1 MTSPPILPEE
11 REQLASEMALGVLDG
26 EELARAEALF
36 AQDPEFRAEVGSW
49 LGRLAPLLADV
60 APVEP
65 PQGLW
70 QAIERRLGA
79 RPSANDNAAAVRRRL
94 NVWRGI
100 AAGASAIAASLAVIL
115 VTRAPEQP
123 PAVSVPARAEPMIAM
138 LGDEQKRAMLVASW
152 SPESRRLSLK
162 AAAPMP
168 AEPAKVH
175 ELWMIP
181 ADGTPRSL
189 GMLPDD
195 RPMQMQVEPAMS
207 AQLLEGVSLA
217 VSVEPM
223 GGSPTGLPTG
233 PVIASGKLERA

>member
-1 MTSPPILPEE
+1 MTSIPPEE
-11 REQLASEMALGVLDG
+11 RDLLASEMALGVLEGD
-26 EELARAEALF
+26 ELARAEALF
-36 AQDPEFRAEVGSW
+36 AQDPQFRGEVGAW

-79 RPSANDNAAAVRRRL
+79 RPSANDNVAAVRRRL

-123 PAVSVPARAEPMIAM
+123 ASVSVPARAGEPMIAM
-138 LGDEQKRAMLVASW
+138 LGDEQKGAMLVASW
-152 SPESRRLSLK
+152 SPDSRRLSLK

-168 AEPAKVH
+168 AEPSRVH
-175 ELWMIP
+175 QLWMIP

-195 RPMQMQVEPAMS
+195 RPMQMQVDPAMS
-207 AQLLEGVSLA
+207 AQLREGVSLA